1 MELMGPYLIGCTLLV
16 LAGVMKAAR
25 PDDTARA
32 LVQLMPTRFSAL
44 SQVRRMRTTV
54 RIAATLEAGLGV
66 VAAAVPRSASA
77 ALVAASYVVFA
88 GVVAYARS
96 RDGALAS
103 CGCFGTPDTP
113 ATLVHVVV
121 DLALAIAATLVATAA
136 PTDGTIITALAHQP
150 FDGVPLLVVSA
161 VGAWLTYL
169 TLTMLAALEA
179 VRRTVGVAGGAVT
192 HR

>member
-1 MELMGPYLIGCTLLV
+1 
-16 LAGVMKAAR
+16 
-25 PDDTARA
+25 
-32 LVQLMPTRFSAL
+32 
-44 SQVRRMRTTV
+44 MRTTV

-66 VAAAVPRSASA
+66 VAAAIPRSASA
-77 ALVAASYVVFA
+77 ALVTASYVVFA

-96 RDGALAS
+96 RGSALAS

-121 DLALAIAATLVATAA
+121 DLALAIAATSAATTA
-136 PTDGTIITALAHQP
+136 PTSGTIITALGHQF

-169 TLTMLAALEA
+169 TLSMLAALEGA
-179 VRRTVGVAGGAVT
+179 RRPFGEPEG
-192 HR
+192 R

>member
-1 MELMGPYLIGCTLLV
+1 MGLYLIGCALLV

-32 LVQLMPTRFSAL
+32 LVRLMPTRLSAL
-44 SQVRRMRTTV
+44 SQFRRMRTTI

-66 VAAAVPRSASA
+66 VAAAVPRSVTA

-96 RDGALAS
+96 RGGGLAS

-113 ATLVHVVV
+113 ATLVHAVV
-121 DLALAIAATLVATAA
+121 DLALAIAATVVATAA
-136 PTDGTIITALAHQP
+136 PTDGTIITALGRQP
-150 FDGVPLLVVSA
+150 LDGVPLLAVSA
-161 VGAWLTYL
+161 VGVWLTYL
-169 TLTMLAALEA
+169 TLSMLAALEA
-179 VRRTVGVAGGAVT
+179 ARRNVGVPEP
-192 HR
+192 R

>member
-1 MELMGPYLIGCTLLV
+1 
-16 LAGVMKAAR
+16 
-25 PDDTARA
+25 
-32 LVQLMPTRFSAL
+32 
-44 SQVRRMRTTV
+44 
-54 RIAATLEAGLGV
+54 
-66 VAAAVPRSASA
+66 
-77 ALVAASYVVFA
+77 
-88 GVVAYARS
+88 
-96 RDGALAS
+96 
-103 CGCFGTPDTP
+103 
-113 ATLVHVVV
+113 VVV